1 MGLILRE
8 AKADILW
15 FLRTGLCGILVHVE
29 DGEIVKVGGDP
40 SSPFH
45 PFRGGKLCP
54 KGMSAVE
61 WHYHP
66 DRLNFPLKR
75 VREEVKVKWRRI
87 TWGQALDEILEIR
100 RNKKRIWGEALA
112 TLGGKAGRLQR
123 CYRWRETF

>member
-75 VREEVKVKWRRI
+75 VRGRGEGEMATHYV
-87 TWGQALDEILEIR
+87 GSSIR
-100 RNKKRIWGEALA
+100 RNLRN
-112 TLGGKAGRLQR
+112 
-123 CYRWRETF
+123 